1 MSCQCPPAAAAQRS
15 ALDRPTWS
23 SRAFTCPAHTASFA
37 LRASSSSPS
46 ASMRSWMLSASS
58 PPIAPA
64 AGSMPRGMAARTSST
79 IACCPASM
87 SAMNSSSVPARG
99 APPAPSQY
107 ASPAAGLRVISRP
120 YRVISAHV
128 CGCTQCTQV
137 PPSSRS
143 WPSLRSVQVRP
154 PTRPRASSTST
165 PSPARPSSR
174 AATSPANPA
183 PMTTTSA
190 PARAW
195 SPRGRLAWV
204 VTCRHGANLRN
215 HRCVHSCCMPRGPA
229 SITGALARRMRAR
242 PSLELRD
249 LASDVAEGPPDAS
262 GQDCNTLHTYEAL
275 RCF

>member
-46 ASMRSWMLSASS
+46 ASNRSWMLSASS
-58 PPIAPA
+58 SPISPA

-79 IACCPASM
+79 IACCPAAM

-190 PARAW
+190 PARA
-195 SPRGRLAWV
+195 SPLRWRLASV
-204 VTCRHGANLRN
+204 VSAGIGLTS
-215 HRCVHSCCMPRGPA
+215 V
-229 SITGALARRMRAR
+229 ITGASTHAACRADQR
-242 PSLELRD
+242 PPLRHPPPSHCERGVPIRPWRVLETGR
-249 LASDVAEGPPDAS
+249 AYRS
-262 GQDCNTLHTYEAL
+262 
-275 RCF
+275 

>member
-58 PPIAPA
+58 PPIWPA
-64 AGSMPRGMAARTSST
+64 VGSMPRGMAARTSST
-79 IACCPASM
+79 IACCPSAM

-99 APPAPSQY
+99 ASPAPGQY

-154 PTRPRASSTST
+154 PTRSRASSTST
-165 PSPARPSSR
+165 SSPARPSSR
-174 AATSPANPA
+174 AATNPANPA

-190 PARAW
+190 PARA
-195 SPRGRLAWV
+195 SPPRARLASV
-204 VTCRHGANLRN
+204 VSADMGLTSVITVASTHAACRANQ
-215 HRCVHSCCMPRGPA
+215 
-229 SITGALARRMRAR
+229 R
-242 PSLELRD
+242 P
-249 LASDVAEGPPDAS
+249 
-262 GQDCNTLHTYEAL
+262 
-275 RCF
+275 